1 MGERVVLYVLNRIIY
16 RKNEMERNETP
27 FLCHS
32 SDDYAKIMWR
42 KGEAVGFYSVKP
54 AGNTLRNCGIW
65 GKMGNGDK
73 EVVWK
78 NSSRP

>member
-1 MGERVVLYVLNRIIY
+1 
-16 RKNEMERNETP
+16 MERNETP

-54 AGNTLRNCGIW
+54 AGKTLMNCGI
-65 GKMGNGDK
+65 
-73 EVVWK
+73 
-78 NSSRP
+78 